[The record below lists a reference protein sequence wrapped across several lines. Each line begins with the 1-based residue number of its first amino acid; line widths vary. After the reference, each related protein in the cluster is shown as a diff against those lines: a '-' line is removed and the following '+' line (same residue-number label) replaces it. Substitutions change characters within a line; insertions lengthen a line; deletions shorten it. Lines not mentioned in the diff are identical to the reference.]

1 MTEFALS
8 PEISRA
14 PQGAALDR
22 TARRGL
28 RFALASFALALAW
41 SAAVRAPFLGIE
53 GSDDAFYTEVG
64 HLWTKGVLPY
74 VGVFDVRPPG
84 FFALVALTQ
93 LAVGPT
99 LLALRLVAVLGDA
112 LTALA
117 LLALG
122 TRAGSR
128 SLGLYAAILYPILS
142 VCLHGSDG
150 YPPLEAAT
158 AWAMVAALSDGP
170 LLRRA
175 IAAGA
180 CIGAGFVIKQT
191 AAFDGLVAFA
201 ALASSAPNG
210 RKLATLVAAFAAAA
224 AIPLAFLAYFAA
236 HGAAGPLLTDAI
248 FGALAR
254 PGSAATGISFAQ
266 GVQRFF
272 PMQRAV
278 LALFLAS
285 LFGMA
290 RAPAVRRADP
300 ASLAPWLG
308 AWLAMGWLTVLLQHA
323 MITTYIGPTLAPM
336 LLLAGLAVTSSL
348 PLASRG
354 TDAWRLAALGLVS
367 ALLVTSST
375 AQRLSNRAPND
386 ALDGAAAIVR
396 AAAPTPGDRLLVVNR
411 GVLLNAM
418 LDLDP
423 PTRTVFTGHALCD
436 FSWESGTWMA
446 QELAA
451 LPRFI
456 VIANRDKAYGCELKG
471 RWAMVDATLRASYET
486 LGTAQGANESFSVF
500 ARRAK

>member
-1 MTEFALS
+1 MAEIALF

-14 PQGAALDR
+14 PQGAAVDAP
-22 TARRGL
+22 TRRKW
-28 RFALASFALALAW
+28 RFALMSFAAALVW
-41 SAAVRAPFLGIE
+41 CAAVRAPFLAIE
-53 GSDDAFYTEVG
+53 GSDDAFYTEVA

-84 FFALVALTQ
+84 FFALLALAQ

-99 LLALRLVAVLGDA
+99 LLALRLVAILGDA

-117 LLALG
+117 LVALG

-128 SLGLYAAILYPILS
+128 ALGLFAAILYPILS

-158 AWAMVAALSDGP
+158 AWAMAAALSDGP

-175 IAAGA
+175 VATGL

-201 ALASSAPNG
+201 ALVTSAPRG
-210 RKLATLVAAFAAAA
+210 RRLAALVTVFAGAS
-224 AIPLAFLAYFAA
+224 AIPIAFLAYFAA
-236 HGAAGPLLTDAI
+236 HGAAGPLIADAI
-248 FGALAR
+248 VGALAR
-254 PGSAATGISFAQ
+254 PGSAATGITFLE

-272 PMQRAV
+272 PLQRAV
-278 LALFLAS
+278 LALFLTS
-285 LFGMA
+285 LFAMA
-290 RAPAVRRADP
+290 RAPAMRRADP
-300 ASLAPWLG
+300 ASPAPWLA

-323 MITTYIGPTLAPM
+323 MIATYIGPTLAPM
-336 LLLAGLAVTSSL
+336 LLLAGLAVTSA
-348 PLASRG
+348 PPFAARAS
-354 TDAWRLAALGLVS
+354 APWRLAALGVVS
-367 ALLVTSST
+367 AVLATSST
-375 AQRLSNRAPND
+375 LQRLSDHAPYD
-386 ALDGAAAIVR
+386 ALNGAAAIVR
-396 AAAPTPGDRLLVVNR
+396 AAAPAPGDRLLVVNR

-423 PTRTVFTGHALCD
+423 PTRTVFTGHSLCD
-436 FSWESGTWMA
+436 FSGESGTWMA

-456 VIANRDKAYGCELKG
+456 VVANRDKAYGCELKE
-471 RWAMVDATLRASYET
+471 RWAMVDAALRDSYET
-486 LGTAQGANESFSVF
+486 LGTAQGTTENFSVYL
-500 ARRAK
+500 RRRK